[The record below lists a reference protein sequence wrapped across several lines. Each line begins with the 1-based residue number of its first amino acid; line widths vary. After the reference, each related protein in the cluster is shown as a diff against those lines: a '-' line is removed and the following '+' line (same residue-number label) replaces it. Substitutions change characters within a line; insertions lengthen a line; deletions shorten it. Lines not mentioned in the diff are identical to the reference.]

1 MAEKN
6 LVFVYGTLM
15 TGMGN
20 HNKLIG
26 QGGATLVGRGTTV
39 TRMKMFAAGVPFVDP
54 DEKLGSIHGE
64 VWEVDAASLIR
75 MDALEEHPDWYFR
88 LPMKIK
94 LLAEEDAEQVVVVAE
109 IYLNRKFKKFGMDV
123 DAVVVSTGDFRDA
136 DTLEKQQALRQQQQ
150 QEVEQQEQ
158 QQLSVSSDAS
168 PEQISLHR
176 SFAFLDLIES
186 SEGEPWRSS
195 PVSSTTRFD
204 RHHISAAGSPL
215 VQWLAPLHFARHGS
229 AAMLMPRCFVNSGL
243 TCSRMLLD
251 SEKRLILTMP
261 RSRRCAVLSSF
272 RISI

>member
-75 MDALEEHPDWYFR
+75 MDALEGHPDWYFR

-136 DTLEKQQALRQQQQ
+136 DTLEKQQALRQQQ
-150 QEVEQQEQ
+150 EEEQQ
-158 QQLSVSSDAS
+158 
-168 PEQISLHR
+168 P
-176 SFAFLDLIES
+176 
-186 SEGEPWRSS
+186 
-195 PVSSTTRFD
+195 
-204 RHHISAAGSPL
+204 
-215 VQWLAPLHFARHGS
+215 
-229 AAMLMPRCFVNSGL
+229 PR
-243 TCSRMLLD
+243 T
-251 SEKRLILTMP
+251 
-261 RSRRCAVLSSF
+261 
-272 RISI
+272 